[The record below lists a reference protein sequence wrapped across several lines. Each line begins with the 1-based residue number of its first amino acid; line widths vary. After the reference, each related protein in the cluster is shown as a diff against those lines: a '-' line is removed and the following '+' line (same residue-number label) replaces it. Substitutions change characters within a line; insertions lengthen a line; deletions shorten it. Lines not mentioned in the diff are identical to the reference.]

1 MATKKSDQVLFGE
14 EVIVTVGQF
23 PLRKEGSL
31 KISELRWI
39 EKVGRKKMQ
48 MAKPLMELAQ
58 YISKA
63 EGMTEREAIAAV
75 QDGDSNTYLALKYAD
90 RFELL
95 ADSQYTDLDQKVD
108 MTMMMLNSR
117 VSKDFLKD
125 NAQTL
130 FDRYELMIDVA
141 TKTITSLGDLP
152 ESVLDEILEFTAN
165 ERSKWA
171 YVESDESEED
181 PALGE

>member
-1 MATKKSDQVLFGE
+1 
-14 EVIVTVGQF
+14 
-23 PLRKEGSL
+23 
-31 KISELRWI
+31 
-39 EKVGRKKMQ
+39 
-48 MAKPLMELAQ
+48 
-58 YISKA
+58 
-63 EGMTEREAIAAV
+63 
-75 QDGDSNTYLALKYAD
+75 
-90 RFELL
+90 
-95 ADSQYTDLDQKVD
+95 
-108 MTMMMLNSR
+108 MLNSR